1 MVEIYCGCKIKV
13 VTGEN
18 IVLYK
23 ETTADWNDGDKP
35 GKNNSKQI
43 KLGQLLNPMFKSEL
57 GGVVTVIL
65 KGRTGSVEV
74 GERATAS
81 RAQPKGGEGG
91 G

>member
-1 MVEIYCGCKIKV
+1 LVEIYCGCKIKV

-43 KLGQLLNPMFKSEL
+43 NLGQLLNPMFKSEL
-57 GGVVTVIL
+57 GG
-65 KGRTGSVEV
+65 GSNGDFEGKNGVC
-74 GERATAS
+74 R
-81 RAQPKGGEGG
+81 GG
-91 G
+91 